1 MQVDTSGLLFDISM
15 GIVIVAGIV
24 SMSVPAM
31 ALAGVALILGLLLK
45 FWDSPRWT

>member
-1 MQVDTSGLLFDISM
+1 MHLDTSGLLFDISM
-15 GIVIVAGIV
+15 AVVVLAGIV
-24 SMSVPAM
+24 SMSIPAM